1 VVAMVM
7 IVNGNFSNVRDA
19 FQEMKKSRPSFIFRC
34 CFFLYYVYLILKWMV
49 EISYQPAQEEVVNE
63 ALEHWRNFISDI
75 GSDQIELLE
84 KELDGLLE
92 DDENEISEEKEEMLS
107 SSTRSIE
114 EDDQTEL
121 IKKKEEKIEKIGH
134 QNPPS
139 SLEMVE
145 MNNNSR
151 DENEALI

>member
-1 VVAMVM
+1 
-7 IVNGNFSNVRDA
+7 
-19 FQEMKKSRPSFIFRC
+19 
-34 CFFLYYVYLILKWMV
+34 MV

>member
-1 VVAMVM
+1 
-7 IVNGNFSNVRDA
+7 
-19 FQEMKKSRPSFIFRC
+19 
-34 CFFLYYVYLILKWMV
+34 MV
-49 EISYQPAQEEVVNE
+49 EISYQPAQEDVVNE
-63 ALEHWRNFISDI
+63 ALDHWRNFISDI

-92 DDENEISEEKEEMLS
+92 ENDDEISEEKEEMLS

-114 EDDQTEL
+114 EDDQIEL
-121 IKKKEEKIEKIGH
+121 IKKNEEDKNEKIGH